1 MKKTLFI
8 LAIVLCGVGMLS
20 AQRPMRGFVSGGLS
34 NANVDASFATVVA
47 GETTDNGYTVSAEL
61 PFSHLIQTKSEAT
74 VMNGE
79 DYVDEYFVFTP
90 AKFQNAG
97 EHHAY
102 FLVKDP
108 KKLDVS
114 ATLDLTVI
122 KCGGKDDYAVYAK
135 GANYNYP
142 SVYVSNHCWTKENM
156 KETPNDFANQAFPY
170 DNDPAN
176 EETYGLLYTWNAA
189 MASPETSGSTN
200 DNTNNNETTT
210 TPDEGAPSYTQGVC
224 PEGWHIPTPGEMADL
239 RTNSAFDLN
248 ATILWQGTMASQNT
262 NATGFTAL
270 PAGMFNDVLNRFESL
285 GTQTDWWSDNGG
297 HASETTVTVTEINY
311 YCNTPEE
318 KQMNIHNAISVRCV
332 EDNPLAEP
340 QCHEPQ
346 LVPADGDYNDVL
358 CSEEEED
365 DDDEYVGE

>member
-1 MKKTLFI
+1 
-8 LAIVLCGVGMLS
+8 MLS

-34 NANVDASFATVVA
+34 NADVDASFATVVA
-47 GETTDNGYTVSAEL
+47 GETKDNGYTVSAEL

-79 DYVDEYFVFTP
+79 NYVDEYFVFTP

-102 FLVKDP
+102 FLVKDS

-156 KETPNDFANQAFPY
+156 KETPNDFADQAFPY

-189 MASPETSGSTN
+189 MASPAATEPTEPTEPAEPAEPAET
-200 DNTNNNETTT
+200 
-210 TPDEGAPSYTQGVC
+210 EGEEEYAFTQGVC
-224 PEGWHIPTPGEMADL
+224 PEGWHIPTLAEMADL
-239 RTNSAFDLN
+239 RSNTAFNLN
-248 ATILWQGTMASQNT
+248 ATTLWQGTMASQNT

-270 PAGMFNDVLNRFESL
+270 PAGMFNDVLNRFEGL
-285 GTQTDWWSDNGG
+285 GTQTDWWTDNGG
-297 HASETTVTVTEINY
+297 NASGTTVTVTEINY
-311 YCNTPEE
+311 YCDRPEE
-318 KQMNIHNAISVRCV
+318 KQMNVRNAISVRCV

-358 CSEEEED
+358 CSEEED